1 MSDVVIYTVLV
12 GLVTI
17 VLAIVLYLKQ
27 KGSSGKDEDGA
38 QVPQGARP
46 RVGGA
51 GGGGAA
57 PIPNRAIAQRN
68 ARARMRAAAQRHRE
82 EESEDEVEELGDE
95 IALPEGKIGKKKLAK
110 LQAKAERRV
119 MREAEERER
128 EEKKE
133 QQEKETEE
141 RKVVEEKEAQ
151 EAALK
156 EEQEKKER
164 EERERREQEEYE
176 MMKASFE
183 VEETGFE
190 DTTDET
196 KEQDLLNQFV
206 NYIKAEKVV
215 VLEELAA
222 KFKIKTQDAI
232 KRVTT
237 LQEDG
242 TLSGVID
249 DRGKFIYI
257 SRKELES
264 VAKFIR
270 QRGRVSI
277 YEIVEASASLITLT
291 PDRET
296 QEGDSREP

>member
-1 MSDVVIYTVLV
+1 MSDVVLYTVLV

-17 VLAIVLYLKQ
+17 VLAIVLYLKH

-46 RVGGA
+46 RVGGV
-51 GGGGAA
+51 GGAA
-57 PIPNRAIAQRN
+57 PLPNRAIAQRN
-68 ARARMRAAAQRHRE
+68 ARARMRAAQRHRE

-141 RKVVEEKEAQ
+141 RKVIEEKEAQ

-164 EERERREQEEYE
+164 EEKERREQEEYE

-196 KEQDLLNQFV
+196 KEQDLLNQFI

-277 YEIVEASASLITLT
+277 YELVEASASLITLT

-296 QEGDSREP
+296 QEGETTREP